1 MQHDEFESM
10 GYLTDQCLP
19 TALYHLRDV
28 GCDSIDSFTLA
39 LTAWPGEPVE
49 DLQPA
54 DRQQFQG
61 LHLAACKLLGVKS
74 HAPDL
79 RRPGDRDDAALDRLA
94 DAYRWAGKAQ
104 VNHAEALREYVN
116 TRRENPTDRP

>member
-1 MQHDEFESM
+1 MNQAETMIHE
-10 GYLTDQCLP
+10 TNHVLP
-19 TALYHLRDV
+19 TALHHLRAV
-28 GCDSIDSFTLA
+28 GCDTVTPFVLAVAAWDGDRVDSLA
-39 LTAWPGEPVE
+39 TA
-49 DLQPA
+49 A
-54 DRQQFQG
+54 DRQHFQG
-61 LHLAACKLLGVKS
+61 LHLAACTLLGETP

-79 RRPGDRDDAALDRLA
+79 RPLAQRNRMDIKDLA